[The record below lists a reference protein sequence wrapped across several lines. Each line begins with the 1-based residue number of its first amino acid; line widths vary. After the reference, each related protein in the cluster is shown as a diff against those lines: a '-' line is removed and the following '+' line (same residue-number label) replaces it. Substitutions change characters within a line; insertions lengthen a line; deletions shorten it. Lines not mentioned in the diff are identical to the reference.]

1 MKKSKLVLVRH
12 GESRL
17 NKLNVFSGWLDS
29 SLSEIGIKEAQEVA
43 RHCYNFNYDAVFTS
57 HLERAHATLLII
69 LAKQKKIGLFQ
80 HESDSKYDVGNHA
93 LKSFQDKVLPIYSSR
108 ALNERYY
115 GLLQGLNKEKVAN
128 EYGDE
133 AVFEWRRS
141 FSKNPPKGESLKDV
155 YKRVVPYF
163 NKEIFPYL
171 ENGKTVLVV
180 GHGNTLRAVMKCI
193 EKISDEEIAFIDLPF
208 GHPLV
213 YEYSKG
219 QLTRIEGEYN
229 MKRPLR

>member
-1 MKKSKLVLVRH
+1 MKKGTLVLVRH

-17 NKLNVFSGWLDS
+17 NKLNVFSGWLDV
-29 SLSEIGIKEAQEVA
+29 SLSELGIKEAQKVA
-43 RHCYNFNYDAVFTS
+43 DHCYEFNYDAAFTS
-57 HLERAHATLLII
+57 HLERAHETLLII

-80 HESDSKYDVGNHA
+80 HNSDSKYDVGKHA
-93 LKSFQDKVLPIYSSR
+93 PKLFQDKVLPIYSSR

-115 GLLQGLNKEKVAN
+115 GALQGLNKEAVAK
-128 EYGDE
+128 EYGKE
-133 AVFEWRRS
+133 VVFSWRRS
-141 FSKNPPKGESLKDV
+141 FTEHPPKGESLKDV
-155 YKRVVPYF
+155 YRRTIPYF
-163 NKEIFPYL
+163 NKTIFPHL
-171 ENGKTVLVV
+171 EEGKTVLVV

-213 YEYSKG
+213 YQYNKG
-219 QLTRIEGEYN
+219 ELTRVEGEYN